1 MIKLIRIKTY
11 ILVYIPFF
19 ILFYRDVKERDHGY
33 YSCRQNTDKA
43 NIQTFPLI
51 VQGKIFSSGENY
63 DQIFFAFRN
72 FSLTFRRLLVS
83 TFKITIFRRE
93 WGSN

>member
-51 VQGKIFSSGENY
+51 VQGKIFSSSAGYKTVCFGKVHPRSIFLQFYKGYGVVSYSRNY
-63 DQIFFAFRN
+63 
-72 FSLTFRRLLVS
+72 
-83 TFKITIFRRE
+83 
-93 WGSN
+93 